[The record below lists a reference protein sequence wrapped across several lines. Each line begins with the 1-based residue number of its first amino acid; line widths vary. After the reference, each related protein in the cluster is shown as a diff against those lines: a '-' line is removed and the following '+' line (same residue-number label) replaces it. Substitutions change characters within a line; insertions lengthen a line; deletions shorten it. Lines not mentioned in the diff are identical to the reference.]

1 MKDVVWKDRFKKWP
15 TLCCPQE
22 ISSDPKTQEIA
33 SEGVERYFTQ
43 VLNIREL
50 LVAVTISDKTEF
62 KSKTVRRNKDQH
74 YILIKILIHHKTIT
88 TVNIYIANNK
98 APKYMKN

>member
-1 MKDVVWKDRFKKWP
+1 MKDVVWKDKFKKWP
-15 TLCCPQE
+15 TLCCLQE
-22 ISSDPKTQEIA
+22 ISLDPKTQEIA
-33 SEGVERYFTQ
+33 SEGVERYFMQ

-62 KSKTVRRNKDQH
+62 KSKTVRRNKDQN
-74 YILIKILIHHKTIT
+74 YILIKMLIHHKTIT

-98 APKYMKN
+98 APKYKKN